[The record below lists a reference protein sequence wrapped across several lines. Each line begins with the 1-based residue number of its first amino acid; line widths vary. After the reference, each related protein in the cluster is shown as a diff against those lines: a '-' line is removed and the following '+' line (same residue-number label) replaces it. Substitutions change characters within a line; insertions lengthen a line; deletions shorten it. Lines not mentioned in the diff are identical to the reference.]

1 MVAQRRARSET
12 RDSPEVVMPVGNAND
27 CGKTSAQSP
36 GNRTPLMTTVP
47 AQPLELH
54 PSHNTTLPTS
64 LRARLS
70 PVFPILRV
78 RPELWRQPR
87 EKPLE
92 KRRGSE

>member
-1 MVAQRRARSET
+1 
-12 RDSPEVVMPVGNAND
+12 
-27 CGKTSAQSP
+27 
-36 GNRTPLMTTVP
+36 MTTVP